1 MRAARQIIEIEKKYK
16 CIGGEKIHR
25 LVEEQH
31 QLTEDV
37 GSVVH
42 LVKTIKET
50 GQGVVSTDSRGL
62 AIGYHVLIC
71 ADLGLPQVDP
81 ATGEVSSGNLMVSV
95 SPASHHH
102 ELATCPPPRGRGA
115 TTDAFRSHLRDAS
128 MTADRVCSVHS
139 KI

>member
-1 MRAARQIIEIEKKYK
+1 
-16 CIGGEKIHR
+16 
-25 LVEEQH
+25 VEEQH

-71 ADLGLPQVDP
+71 AALGLPQVDP

-102 ELATCPPPRGRGA
+102 ELATCPPPPPGA
-115 TTDAFRSHLRDAS
+115 AGGLQSRSVQTSALPP
-128 MTADRVCSVHS
+128 
-139 KI
+139 